1 MPAPGSLGAK
11 AAAAARRRRRCG
23 QAHNFG
29 RRIALVA
36 AAAIG
41 AALWIK
47 ISPLR
52 RLPAASAK
60 IVPDDYNP
68 LVDNWDDALAQ
79 FKARAKNDVLHRTIK
94 SDWRAYTSEY
104 TGAATIA
111 HALRLALGDDA
122 FKERSAPVVVHL
134 AGFASWRED
143 MGMRHDAYFNVFAIY
158 LRVFLPRVECVHIHL
173 IGPEVKEHE
182 LLELLGG
189 WLQVSTHSRSYQ
201 GPSASI
207 DFDSAS

>member
-1 MPAPGSLGAK
+1 MAAPGSIGAK
-11 AAAAARRRRRCG
+11 AAAAARRRRRGG

-47 ISPLR
+47 IWPLR
-52 RLPAASAK
+52 RLFPARRAGAKARPASAK
-60 IVPDDYNP
+60 TVPDNYNP
-68 LVDNWDDALAQ
+68 LVDNWDDALVQ

-94 SDWRAYTSEY
+94 SDWLAYTSEY

-134 AGFASWRED
+134 APL
-143 MGMRHDAYFNVFAIY
+143 RHARFI
-158 LRVFLPRVECVHIHL
+158 P
-173 IGPEVKEHE
+173 P
-182 LLELLGG
+182 
-189 WLQVSTHSRSYQ
+189 T
-201 GPSASI
+201 
-207 DFDSAS
+207 

>member
-11 AAAAARRRRRCG
+11 AAAAARRRRRGG

-47 ISPLR
+47 IPRVAAR
-52 RLPAASAK
+52 RASAK
-60 IVPDDYNP
+60 AVPDNYNP
-68 LVDNWDDALAQ
+68 LIDNWDDALVQ
-79 FKARAKNDVLHRTIK
+79 FKARAKNDALHRTIK
-94 SDWRAYTSEY
+94 SDWLAYTSEY

-143 MGMRHDAYFNVFAIY
+143 MGMRHDAYFSVFAIY
-158 LRVFLPRVECVHIHL
+158 LRVFLPRVERVHIHL

-182 LLELLGG
+182 LLELQGG
-189 WLQVSTHSRSYQ
+189 
-201 GPSASI
+201 
-207 DFDSAS
+207 

>member
-1 MPAPGSLGAK
+1 M
-11 AAAAARRRRRCG
+11 
-23 QAHNFG
+23 
-29 RRIALVA
+29 
-36 AAAIG
+36 
-41 AALWIK
+41 WIK

-143 MGMRHDAYFNVFAIY
+143 MGMRHDAYFMKT
-158 LRVFLPRVECVHIHL
+158 RDSPSSSRPRIAARTRS
-173 IGPEVKEHE
+173 P
-182 LLELLGG
+182 GG
-189 WLQVSTHSRSYQ
+189 SSR
-201 GPSASI
+201 PAR
-207 DFDSAS
+207 AA

>member
-1 MPAPGSLGAK
+1 MPARGSLGAK
-11 AAAAARRRRRCG
+11 AAAAARRRRRGG

-52 RLPAASAK
+52 RLFPARPASAK
-60 IVPDDYNP
+60 AVPDDYNRPVEILGDHNP
-68 LVDNWDDALAQ
+68 LIDNWDDALVQ
-79 FKARAKNDVLHRTIK
+79 FKARAKNDIIHRTIK
-94 SDWRAYTSEY
+94 SDWLAYTSEY

-134 AGFASWRED
+134 AG
-143 MGMRHDAYFNVFAIY
+143 RHEK
-158 LRVFLPRVECVHIHL
+158 RR
-173 IGPEVKEHE
+173 
-182 LLELLGG
+182 
-189 WLQVSTHSRSYQ
+189 HSRR
-201 GPSASI
+201 
-207 DFDSAS
+207 